1 MDNNYYPGVT
11 EESLLKR
18 VEVFLE
24 DGDFS
29 RADEYCERVLD
40 MNVEKR
46 QSLSFQA
53 SCTARLF

>member
-1 MDNNYYPGVT
+1 VT
-11 EESLLKR
+11 EDSLLRR

-40 MNVEKR
+40 MNVENGY
-46 QSLSFQA
+46 A
-53 SCTARLF
+53 YLFKLLAECG